1 MSTLYQSRQL
11 AGLFWLLR
19 VLLGAL
25 PVVGITQAPSLFG
38 LPNLREEITVGAND
52 VGHRE
57 NALKLQL
64 RDNGELFHPLADHPT
79 GSAADLVTVRVGVP
93 SFVVLTL
100 LTRASRMHLANV
112 RISTSTGAGTRA
124 VVINPRT
131 RLVDMMSQVTPRFA
145 T

>member
-11 AGLFWLLR
+11 AGLFWLLG

-38 LPNLREEITVGAND
+38 LPNLREEVAVGAND
-52 VGHRE
+52 VGHGKS
-57 NALKLQL
+57 ALKLQL
-64 RDNGELFHPLADHPT
+64 RDNGELFDPLADHPT
-79 GSAADLVTVRVGVP
+79 GSAADSVTVRGSVP

-100 LTRASRMHLANV
+100 LTRASHMRLASV
-112 RISTSTGAGTRA
+112 RISASAGAGTRA
-124 VVINPRT
+124 VVINSRT